1 MTKPI
6 WDFEDGDFIMDM
18 GNDMG
23 LDSDGNMMIKMGS
36 NMAMDIET
44 GDLHIVSGWDDEE
57 DD

>member
-1 MTKPI
+1 MPKPI
-6 WDFEDGDFIMDM
+6 WDFEDGDFIMDIG
-18 GNDMG
+18 GNTG

-36 NMAMDIET
+36 NMAMDMET

>member
-1 MTKPI
+1 MPKPI
-6 WDFEDGDFIMDM
+6 WDFEDGDFIMDI
-18 GNDMG
+18 GGDTG

-36 NMAMDIET
+36 NMAMDMKT

>member
-1 MTKPI
+1 MPGPI

-18 GNDMG
+18 GGDMG

-36 NMAMDIET
+36 NMAMDMET

>member
-1 MTKPI
+1 MPKPI
-6 WDFEDGDFIMDM
+6 WDFEDGDFIMDI
-18 GNDMG
+18 GGDTG

>member
-1 MTKPI
+1 MPKSI
-6 WDFEDGDFIMDM
+6 WDFEDGDLIMDM

-36 NMAMDIET
+36 NMAMDMET

>member
-1 MTKPI
+1 MPKPI
-6 WDFEDGDFIMDM
+6 WDFEDGDFIMDI
-18 GNDMG
+18 GGDTG

-36 NMAMDIET
+36 NMAMDMET